1 MADHYAVLGVARD
14 ATQEEIKRAYRQ
26 LARELHPDANPEN
39 ESAGERFKE
48 VSHAYEVL
56 SDPAKRQNYDL
67 FGDERAPASG
77 FSDFGG
83 ISDLF
88 STFFGGMG
96 GQSRTGPARGQDI
109 LAEVTITLE
118 EAAAETERDVE
129 ITTLTE
135 CPECKGSG
143 AAPGTFPS
151 RCSDCGGTGEIR
163 TVRRTMLGNV
173 MTATS
178 CPTCSGTGQEIVDR
192 CSNCRGAGRVETTDT
207 LTVTI
212 PPGVEDGSRLRVT
225 GRGAAGLRGGRA
237 GDLYVGI
244 AVAPHGLFRRAGS
257 DLGCEVAVPMTVAA
271 LGGELEI
278 PTLIDGTEVVEVK
291 PGTQA
296 GEVVRLKGKGMPRL
310 GGRGRGE
317 LVVLLKVE
325 TPSRL
330 DERQEE
336 LLRQLAEERG
346 EVVAERGLLGRIKE
360 AFR

>member
-1 MADHYAVLGVARD
+1 
-14 ATQEEIKRAYRQ
+14 
-26 LARELHPDANPEN
+26 
-39 ESAGERFKE
+39 
-48 VSHAYEVL
+48 
-56 SDPAKRQNYDL
+56 
-67 FGDERAPASG
+67 
-77 FSDFGG
+77 
-83 ISDLF
+83 
-88 STFFGGMG
+88 
-96 GQSRTGPARGQDI
+96 
-109 LAEVTITLE
+109 
-118 EAAAETERDVE
+118 
-129 ITTLTE
+129 
-135 CPECKGSG
+135 
-143 AAPGTFPS
+143 
-151 RCSDCGGTGEIR
+151 
-163 TVRRTMLGNV
+163 MLGNV

-244 AVAPHGLFRRAGS
+244 AVAPHGLFRRAGA

-310 GGRGRGE
+310 GGCGRGE